1 MSTQCML
8 TTFDNPYDP
17 FEDFTSWFMFDV
29 EKGYNTCS
37 YLARIAEITDEMSEK
52 ETDEEIERAID
63 DIIKYNPLNIYKKVK
78 TTIKDQE
85 IDEESE
91 EETNDKGRD
100 QP

>member
-1 MSTQCML
+1 MSTQYML

-78 TTIKDQE
+78 ITTKDQE
-85 IDEESE
+85 IDEE
-91 EETNDKGRD
+91 ETNNKETD
-100 QP
+100 